1 MGAGGSTACRPAL
14 SPPSARRSGRVDGG
28 TRTHNT
34 LSLDSTHV
42 TDKSANQLRQFTK
55 LKTLNLYHTLVTPK
69 GYAELKAA
77 LPGCRIIW
85 DPDSSLPNRR
95 RS

>member
-1 MGAGGSTACRPAL
+1 MVANIDENV
-14 SPPSARRSGRVDGG
+14 GRIV
-28 TRTHNT
+28 
-34 LSLDSTHV
+34 
-42 TDKSANQLRQFTK
+42 AK

-69 GYAELKAA
+69 GYAELRAA